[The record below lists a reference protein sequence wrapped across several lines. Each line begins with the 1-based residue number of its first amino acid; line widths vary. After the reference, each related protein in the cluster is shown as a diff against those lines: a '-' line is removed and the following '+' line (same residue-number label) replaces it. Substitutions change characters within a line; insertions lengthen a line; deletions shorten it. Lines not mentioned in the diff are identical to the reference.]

1 MIEAPDPSLCV
12 WPRRE
17 CEKTGAWPVLSHE
30 PMIIDA
36 MNTLPDAM
44 ALLTELGV
52 IRVEGADAATFLHG
66 QLTQD
71 FALLGLSEA
80 RLAAFCS
87 AKGRMQASFIGFKR
101 THDEIL
107 LVCNR
112 DLLPAV
118 LKRMSMFVLRAK
130 ARLSDASADWRI
142 CGLAGSAAL
151 PFISAQ
157 AQPWARQDHGAATV
171 ITLYPAHGVVRV
183 LWIAPAAEPLPVAD
197 SMTAERWALGDI
209 EAGIAMVSAPV
220 VEAFVPQMLK
230 YESVGGA
237 NFKKGCYPGQEVV
250 ARSQFRGVLKRRAM
264 LAHCEQP
271 MVTGQE
277 IFQMADAE
285 QPCATV
291 VQAAPHPAGGWEAI
305 VSGQVAALESG
316 DLRLGSADGAAL
328 MVRPMPYPL
337 LADI

>member
-1 MIEAPDPSLCV
+1 
-12 WPRRE
+12 
-17 CEKTGAWPVLSHE
+17 
-30 PMIIDA
+30 MIIDA

-52 IRVEGADAATFLHG
+52 IRVEGADAATFLHA

-80 RLAAFCS
+80 RLAAFCT

-101 THDEIL
+101 AHDDIL
-107 LVCNR
+107 LICNR

-130 ARLSDASADWRI
+130 ARLSDASADWQI
-142 CGLAGSAAL
+142 CGLTGSAAA
-151 PFISAQ
+151 PFFSPQ
-157 AQPWARQDHGAATV
+157 SHPWARQDHGAATV
-171 ITLYPAHGVVRV
+171 IQLYPASGVLRA
-183 LWIAPAAEPLPVAD
+183 LWVAPVAEPLPQAETM
-197 SMTAERWALGDI
+197 SAERWALGDI

-220 VEAFVPQMLK
+220 VEAFVPQMLN
-230 YESVGGA
+230 YESVGGV

-264 LAHCEQP
+264 LAHGEQP
-271 MVTGQE
+271 MVAGQQ
-277 IFQMADAE
+277 IFLPTDPE

-291 VQAAPHPAGGWEAI
+291 VQAAPHPAGGWDAI
-305 VSGQVAALESG
+305 VSGQVVALESG

-328 MVRPMPYPL
+328 VVRPMPYPL